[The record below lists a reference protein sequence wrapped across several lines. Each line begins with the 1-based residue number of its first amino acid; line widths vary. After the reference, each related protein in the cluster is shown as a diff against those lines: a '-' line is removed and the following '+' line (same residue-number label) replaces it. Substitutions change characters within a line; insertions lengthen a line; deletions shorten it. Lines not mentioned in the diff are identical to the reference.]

1 MSNVELM
8 YSVNFLTRII
18 SIKVGIKAEIKQV
31 HFNLLGHGSVF
42 AFGFAAT
49 GWHPREIGSAFHRAG
64 GFTRIV

>member
-1 MSNVELM
+1 MSQSLRDIND
-8 YSVNFLTRII
+8 YFFGII
-18 SIKVGIKAEIKQV
+18 SIKVGVKAEIDKI